1 MRAEGAPEN
10 FEVPKCQNLTKSWR
24 FGLSELL
31 SRGVMGKIGTDI
43 VGFCRLSTTKYI
55 NDEFS
60 SKKTKN

>member
-1 MRAEGAPEN
+1 MRAEGAPGK
-10 FEVPKCQNLTKSWR
+10 FWVPKFQNLAKSWR
-24 FGLSELL
+24 FWVSELL

-43 VGFCRLSTTKYI
+43 VGFCRLSTTKYM